1 MRTKGWPDGGHAEN
15 AARAAP
21 IAGVIG
27 SNDRGDPQLAAARS
41 ADAQRTERDAVR
53 PHQRCTVAQLRI
65 DPPTCVASTRRAS
78 RCQVALTWRMP
89 IRQSD
94 PTTNSLLI
102 RATRIDPYASLFD
115 GTESSAACQRLQA
128 GVPISAWVGY
138 CNTELRLFER
148 LSGFCRDKN
157 DWLSNAI

>member
-1 MRTKGWPDGGHAEN
+1 
-15 AARAAP
+15 
-21 IAGVIG
+21 
-27 SNDRGDPQLAAARS
+27 
-41 ADAQRTERDAVR
+41 
-53 PHQRCTVAQLRI
+53 
-65 DPPTCVASTRRAS
+65 
-78 RCQVALTWRMP
+78 MP

-115 GTESSAACQRLQA
+115 GTESSATCQRLQA

-157 DWLSNAI
+157 DWLSNGNMISNAYLIADKPVSGFSTPAGRPRDRRPSGRAWATCRTVQWRLLTGN